1 MRIQKLLSV
10 GVSIA
15 LVVLSLLV
23 FFNLR
28 NIYDWYRLR
37 NYTPPAAIAALSD
50 ATTMTDYGQKLFYV
64 NHPELNDKATFRQN
78 CSSHEASIVLGCY
91 VSNQGIYIYD
101 VTDVRLKGVEEVT
114 AAHEMLHVGY
124 ERLSNG
130 ERERIDRL
138 TAEAYDQLDDERI
151 RETVEQY
158 RANDASVVPNELHSI
173 LATEVTKLPDELEKH
188 YAQFFENRGKVVKL
202 AQRYER
208 AFTEREAKIEAY
220 DAQLKSIIED
230 IESARSEIDGLNREL
245 QSQRSQL
252 DAYLRSDQIEAYNA
266 AVSEYNATVRAYNQL
281 VSSTQQDIKRYN
293 AMVEERNDLALEE
306 RDLYKSLDSR
316 TLPQE

>member
-1 MRIQKLLSV
+1 MRISKLLSV

-15 LVVLSLLV
+15 LVVVSLII

-28 NIYDWYRLR
+28 DIYDWYRLR
-37 NYTPPAAIAALSD
+37 NYTPPAAIEAMAE

-64 NHPELNDKATFRQN
+64 NHPELNDKTTFRQN

-101 VTDVRLKGVEEVT
+101 VTDSRLKGVEEVT

-124 ERLSNG
+124 ERLGRS
-130 ERERIDRL
+130 ERERV
-138 TAEAYDQLDDERI
+138 DQLVADAFNKLDDQRI

-173 LATEVTKLPDELEKH
+173 LGTEVRNLPDELEKH
-188 YAQFFENRGKVVKL
+188 YQKYFENRSKVVKL
-202 AQRYER
+202 AERYES
-208 AFTEREAKIEAY
+208 AFTEREEKIQTY
-220 DAQLKSIIED
+220 DEKLKVLATEIDSQ
-230 IESARSEIDGLNREL
+230 RQEIDGLNREL
-245 QSQRSQL
+245 QETRRQL
-252 DAYLRSDQIEAYNA
+252 DINLQADKIDAYNA
-266 AVSEYNATVRAYNQL
+266 LVNDYNADVRYYNQL
-281 VSSTQQDIKRYN
+281 VSDAQANIRRYN
-293 AMVEERNDLALEE
+293 QLVKLRNELALEE
-306 RDLYKSLDSR
+306 RELYKSLDSR